1 MGYDKSP
8 SPVDKMI
15 VSPARTAVDFCKET
29 WRRIAKSPRSE
40 ERPLHISTPV
50 GLVHLESG
58 AKKAGSE
65 GENAEQKSSKDDI
78 TKKKSF
84 NGEES
89 KQKSNNGEAK
99 RYSFV
104 GNEEQNA
111 FKVKPLHR
119 RDGADDHASVTND
132 NGGNNEK
139 GDKGKHVEQI
149 ECGDLGTKMP
159 LSSTLSSLMSEEPGP
174 VATPT
179 KTSMI
184 SDRSPVILDKDWRRY
199 QDTPVK
205 SSPSSW
211 LGPYALAHDSEDT
224 TAAQRPRSTS
234 ASTTN
239 MSIPEAS
246 TKRDFGNGPEEPIW
260 SVRTSQPRPQQ
271 AARSSQQEPRSSVS
285 TDYQATP
292 PVQFP
297 REVKKKD
304 AEFLY
309 FREVRQAG
317 DGISLASSSQ
327 VSLATPT
334 PAVRT
339 AHYHYQQSL
348 RARPHSVMIPQ
359 RHVSDSVLVAGAATT
374 TTAASEG
381 DADDWKTVD
390 DTTDGGDISG
400 LQQQQD
406 GDDDDA
412 ATTTGFDSVDGR
424 ATTTSEQWS
433 SNSVRGQS
441 STMGNITMD
450 PRPVYDGDEEEKV
463 QKVQQRT
470 MNALVTTPVK
480 KSQQQQRRKVSFADQ
495 VTTIAGPSTTTTA
508 VVAAAIQPGESRI
521 PIRRGAGAA
530 ATQTQAQNQQQQQQQ
545 MGRSTRTHPRFSGSH
560 EVDLHRRRIS
570 TPIGPAVLMDPKS
583 KSK

>member
-1 MGYDKSP
+1 VANSHLL
-8 SPVDKMI
+8 S
-15 VSPARTAVDFCKET
+15 SPARTAMDFCKET

-65 GENAEQKSSKDDI
+65 TENAEQKSSARGDLKQ
-78 TKKKSF
+78 KPF

-89 KQKSNNGEAK
+89 KQKSHSGEVK

-104 GNEEQNA
+104 GNEEQNS

-119 RDGADDHASVTND
+119 PDGADDHASVTND
-132 NGGNNEK
+132 NGGDDEK
-139 GDKGKHVEQI
+139 GNKGKHAEQI
-149 ECGDLGTKMP
+149 EGGDLGTNMP
-159 LSSTLSSLMSEEPGP
+159 LSSTLSSLMSEEPVP

-179 KTSMI
+179 KTSMV

-224 TAAQRPRSTS
+224 TAAQRLRSTS

-239 MSIPEAS
+239 LSIPEAS
-246 TKRDFGNGPEEPIW
+246 TKRDFGNGPEQPNW
-260 SVRTSQPRPQQ
+260 SVRAFQPPPQQ

-400 LQQQQD
+400 LQQQQQD

-450 PRPVYDGDEEEKV
+450 PRPVYDGDEDEKE

-470 MNALVTTPVK
+470 MNTMVTTPVK
-480 KSQQQQRRKVSFADQ
+480 KSQQQRRKVSFADQ

-508 VVAAAIQPGESRI
+508 AVAAAIQPGESRI

-530 ATQTQAQNQQQQQQQ
+530 ATQIQNHHQQQQQQ
-545 MGRSTRTHPRFSGSH
+545 MDRSTRTHPRFSGSH

>member
-29 WRRIAKSPRSE
+29 WRRIVKSPKSE

-58 AKKAGSE
+58 AKKACSE

-78 TKKKSF
+78 TKQKSS

-104 GNEEQNA
+104 GNEEQDS

-119 RDGADDHASVTND
+119 RNRADDHANVTDD
-132 NGGNNEK
+132 NGGDDEK
-139 GDKGKHVEQI
+139 GNKGKTVEQI
-149 ECGDLGTKMP
+149 EGGDLGTKMP
-159 LSSTLSSLMSEEPGP
+159 LSSTLSSLMSEEPVP
-174 VATPT
+174 MATPT
-179 KTSMI
+179 KTSLI
-184 SDRSPVILDKDWRRY
+184 SDRSPVILDTDWRRY

-211 LGPYALAHDSEDT
+211 LGPYALGHDSEDT
-224 TAAQRPRSTS
+224 TTAQRLRSTS

-239 MSIPEAS
+239 LSIPEAS

-260 SVRTSQPRPQQ
+260 SVRASQPRPQQ
-271 AARSSQQEPRSSVS
+271 AARSSES

-359 RHVSDSVLVAGAATT
+359 QRHVSDSVLVAGAATAT
-374 TTAASEG
+374 SASEG

-450 PRPVYDGDEEEKV
+450 PRPVYDGDEEEKE

-480 KSQQQQRRKVSFADQ
+480 KSQQQRRKVSFADQ

-530 ATQTQAQNQQQQQQQ
+530 ATTQTQNHHQQQQQQ
-545 MGRSTRTHPRFSGSH
+545 MDRSTRTHPRFSGPH

-583 KSK
+583 QSK